1 MKKEQKSAAKR
12 EPLTKEALFKR
23 NPIPFGDV
31 RKYYLAGK
39 VGTVV
44 LLALCFHISVAAIAL
59 RTDTCVQI
67 PNGIIAVLLLCAI
80 LNIIGHY
87 SRTIAGYA
95 LSVVVCLI
103 LVLVMQLYNGGLMLQ
118 SDLPEYGEVFRDGA
132 KSTDFWILLAKVL
145 AVVHLLLSVVFI
157 NSTLTVKEEPELKG
171 MNIQIKKFQDWLD
184 KNNNSLP
191 PGRRASDYWFVV
203 AQLLCAMVFWAADPN
218 MTKYDYYSLGALI
231 AGCVFVA
238 FKRTFTGSFLLAVSA
253 LIRCTEYQYRLGIRF
268 PVIAAYLG
276 FWIALL
282 YFAMES
288 LHNTRKTTLK
298 KASKWVVIVGKVFP
312 WMAVVI
318 MVSCIPV
325 HEFLSVFSGS
335 LMPFQKDNLPLIFF
349 LPILILLAMKSG
361 HWYAYC
367 YAGICFV
374 WIWFSLNRATPYK
387 NMGLFYFDSIDEH
400 GSIGSRTTMRM
411 MALVE
416 GISIATI
423 VAAIFCIC
431 FAVIVFIT
439 GGYYLGKKEK
449 VSA

>member
-1 MKKEQKSAAKR
+1 MKKERKPAAKR
-12 EPLTKEALFKR
+12 EPLTKEAIFKR
-23 NPIPFGDV
+23 NPLPFGDV

-59 RTDTCVQI
+59 RTDSCVQI

-80 LNIIGHY
+80 VNIIGHY

-145 AVVHLLLSVVFI
+145 AVVHMLLSVVFI

-203 AQLLCAMVFWAADPN
+203 AQLLCVMVFWAADPN

-231 AGCVFVA
+231 AGCLFVA
-238 FKRTFTGSFLLAVSA
+238 CKRTLTGAFILVVSA
-253 LIRCTEYQYRLGIRF
+253 LIRCTLYQYRLGICF
-268 PVIAAYLG
+268 PVVGAYLG
-276 FWIALL
+276 LWIALL

-288 LHNTRKTTLK
+288 SQSSKMIERDRMP
-298 KASKWVVIVGKVFP
+298 KWVFMSSRAFSWV
-312 WMAVVI
+312 AVVFA
-318 MVSCIPV
+318 VACIPV
-325 HEFLSVFSGS
+325 HEFLGVFAGS
-335 LMPFQKDNLPLIFF
+335 MMPFQKDNLPLIFF
-349 LPILILLAMKSG
+349 LPILILLAIRSNR
-361 HWYAYC
+361 WYTYC
-367 YAGICFV
+367 YAAASFV
-374 WIWFSLNRATPYK
+374 WLWFSLNRATPYK
-387 NMGLFYFDSIDEH
+387 DRGLFYFDSMEEH
-400 GSIGSRTTMRM
+400 GSIGPDTTERM
-411 MALVE
+411 MSLVK
-416 GISIATI
+416 GISVSAIA
-423 VAAIFCIC
+423 AAILCGC
-431 FAVIVFIT
+431 VAVLILIA
-439 GGYYLGKKEK
+439 GRYRLGKEEK

>member
-1 MKKEQKSAAKR
+1 MKKERKSAAKR

-23 NPIPFGDV
+23 NPVPFGDV

-118 SDLPEYGEVFRDGA
+118 SGLPEYGEVFRDGA

-145 AVVHLLLSVVFI
+145 AVVHMLLSVVFI

-171 MNIQIKKFQDWLD
+171 MNIKIKKFQDWLD

-191 PGRRASDYWFVV
+191 PGRRASDYWFIV

-238 FKRTFTGSFLLAVSA
+238 CKRTLTGSFLLAVAA
-253 LIRCTEYQYRLGIRF
+253 LIRCTLYQYRLGISF
-268 PVIAAYLG
+268 PVVAAYLG
-276 FWIALL
+276 LWIALL
-282 YFAMES
+282 YLLIES
-288 LHNTRKTTLK
+288 LISAK
-298 KASKWVVIVGKVFP
+298 KAKTEERPKEISISGEVILWISVAF
-312 WMAVVI
+312 VI
-318 MVSCIPV
+318 ACVPV
-325 HEFLSVFSGS
+325 HEFLSVFTGS
-335 LMPFQKDNLPLIFF
+335 TMPFQKDNLPLIFF
-349 LPILILLAMKSG
+349 LPILILLAIQSNRW
-361 HWYAYC
+361 HSYC
-367 YAGICFV
+367 YAAAFFL
-374 WIWFSLNRATPYK
+374 WLWYSLNRATPYK
-387 NMGLFYFDSIDEH
+387 DKGLFYFESLEEH
-400 GSIGSRTTMRM
+400 GSVGPDTTEIM
-411 MALVE
+411 MILVKS
-416 GISIATI
+416 ISVCAIA
-423 VAAIFCIC
+423 AAILCSCI
-431 FAVIVFIT
+431 AVLILVI
-439 GGYYLGKKEK
+439 GRYRLGKKEK

>member
-1 MKKEQKSAAKR
+1 MKKERKSAAKR
-12 EPLTKEALFKR
+12 EPLTKEALFKH

-87 SRTIAGYA
+87 SRTIVGYA

-145 AVVHLLLSVVFI
+145 AVVHMLLSVVFI

-171 MNIQIKKFQDWLD
+171 MNIKIKKFQDWLD

-191 PGRRASDYWFVV
+191 PGRRASDYWFIV
-203 AQLLCAMVFWAADPN
+203 AQLLCSMVFWAADPN

-238 FKRTFTGSFLLAVSA
+238 CKRTLTGSFLLAVSA
-253 LIRCTEYQYRLGIRF
+253 LIRCTLYQYRLGICF
-268 PVIAAYLG
+268 PVIGAYLG

-282 YFAMES
+282 YFTMES
-288 LHNTRKTTLK
+288 SRNAKMTECE
-298 KASKWVVIVGKVFP
+298 KAPKWFGISANVFV
-312 WMAVVI
+312 WIAVAFAVA
-318 MVSCIPV
+318 CIPV
-325 HEFLSVFSGS
+325 HEFMGVFAGS
-335 LMPFQKDNLPLIFF
+335 RMPFQKDNLPLIFF
-349 LPILILLAMKSG
+349 LPILILLAIRSKR
-361 HWYAYC
+361 WYAYC
-367 YAGICFV
+367 YSGASFV
-374 WIWFSLNRATPYK
+374 WLWFSLNRATPYK
-387 NMGLFYFDSIDEH
+387 DRGFFYFESIEEH
-400 GSIGSRTTMRM
+400 GSVGADTTDRM
-411 MALVE
+411 MSLVK
-416 GISIATI
+416 GISEAAI
-423 VAAIFCIC
+423 VAAILCCC
-431 FAVIVFIT
+431 FAVLIFIT
-439 GGYYLGKKEK
+439 RRLYLGKEK
-449 VSA
+449 QISA